1 MSYPTGFEKVNVP
14 EGKSGNWSIV
24 KFTVTEDQTRLEN
37 MRLAFKGQG
46 RRAIPP
52 GNYTRLNCG
61 WSVVMSDTPAEAWE
75 HLRLYRAATGD
86 VLLNGLGL
94 GFCLAAL
101 LRKDGVRTITVI
113 EKSEDVLN
121 LVAPSITDSRVTII
135 HADAMLWRPQKGIR
149 FDVCWHD
156 IWTDICRDNKKQ
168 MTALRR
174 AYGRRTG
181 WQSCWSEEYMS

>member
-1 MSYPTGFEKVNVP
+1 MSYPIGFEKVNLP

-24 KFTVTEDQTRLEN
+24 KFTVTEDQAKFEN
-37 MRLAFKGQG
+37 MRLAFKGHG

-52 GNYTRLNCG
+52 GSYTRLNCG
-61 WSVVMSDTPAEAWE
+61 WSTVMSDTPAEAWE
-75 HLRLYRAATGD
+75 HRRLYQAATGD
-86 VLLNGLGL
+86 ILLNGLGL
-94 GFCLAAL
+94 GFCLAAI
-101 LRKDGVRTITVI
+101 LRKDGIRTITVI
-113 EKSEDVLN
+113 EKSEDVLE

-156 IWTDICRDNKKQ
+156 IWTDICGDNKKQ

-181 WQSCWSEEYMS
+181 WQSCWSEEYMA